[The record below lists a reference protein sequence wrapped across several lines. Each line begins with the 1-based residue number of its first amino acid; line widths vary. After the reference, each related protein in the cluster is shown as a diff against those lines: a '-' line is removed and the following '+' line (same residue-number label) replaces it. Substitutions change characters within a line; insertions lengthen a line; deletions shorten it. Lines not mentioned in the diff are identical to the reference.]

1 MKPWKTVNL
10 TDPATGQAVRVF
22 RLEVFG
28 LVLIYSQIYPNETGG
43 VDRLI
48 AITSR
53 SEPDGE

>member
-1 MKPWKTVNL
+1 MKPWKTINL
-10 TDPATGQAVRVF
+10 TDPITSQAVRVF

-28 LVLIYSQIYPNETGG
+28 TVLIYSRVYPNEKGG

-53 SEPDGE
+53 SEPEG